1 MDIRDELWL
10 EGLRQGHAMRLRPL
24 GSSMVPFLRAGDIVT
39 IAPSQ
44 KCRLGDIILYRR
56 DDGTVMHRVVMK
68 FADRIITKGD
78 ALRQIDP
85 GVLPQDIYGRAVAYE
100 RHGKKQAL
108 DSLGSRLL
116 GMAFSLTVARV
127 PGLFGLLG
135 AMKRYWCSGR
145 DRLSLSKFKF

>member
-10 EGLRQGHAMRLRPL
+10 EGLRQGHTMRLRPL

-44 KCRLGDIILYRR
+44 RCRLGDIILYRR
-56 DDGTVMHRVVMK
+56 DDCTVMHRVVMK

-85 GVLPQDIYGRAVAYE
+85 LVLPQDICGRAVAYE
-100 RHGKKQAL
+100 RHGKKHAL
-108 DSLGSRLL
+108 DSLGPKFL
-116 GMAFSLTVARV
+116 GMAFSLTVAQV
-127 PGLFGLLG
+127 PGLLGLLG
-135 AMKRYWCSGR
+135 AMKRCWCSGR
-145 DRLSLSKFKF
+145 YHINLSELKF